1 MTKTAEN
8 SQCCFPVMVRTGEP
22 LLYLPRYPAINGH
35 EKRENNQHI
44 RAHYKIALLA
54 LDRHKLIAYSHAMDI
69 EYDWAKNKANK
80 ATHKLDMEL
89 AILLFEESHTVI
101 IDNRTDYGET
111 RKIAYG
117 YISGRECVCVFTER
131 EKARRIIS
139 LRKANRREVNDH
151 Y

>member
-1 MTKTAEN
+1 
-8 SQCCFPVMVRTGEP
+8 
-22 LLYLPRYPAINGH
+22 
-35 EKRENNQHI
+35 
-44 RAHYKIALLA
+44 
-54 LDRHKLIAYSHAMDI
+54 MDI

-117 YISGRECVCVFTER
+117 TINGRECVCVFTER
-131 EKARRIIS
+131 EKARRVIS